1 MIDAFVGSEYEQ
13 KEIQGVSI
21 NGVECERE
29 QKEILGVSIYEGY
42 CKNEVTIV
50 IYKCVCRR
58 RKG

>member
-13 KEIQGVSI
+13 KEIQ
-21 NGVECERE
+21 GVECERE

-58 RKG
+58 KG

>member
-13 KEIQGVSI
+13 KEIQDVSN